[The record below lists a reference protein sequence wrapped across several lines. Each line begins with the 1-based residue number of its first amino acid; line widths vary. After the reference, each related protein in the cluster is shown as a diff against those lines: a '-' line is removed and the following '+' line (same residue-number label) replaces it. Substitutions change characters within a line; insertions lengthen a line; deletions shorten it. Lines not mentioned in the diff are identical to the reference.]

1 MLMERPR
8 NDTGP
13 LPKEAEEKVRL
24 PWSVR
29 AKFAVARGFLAA
41 WMRAFGLTGLHAF
54 GRFFGLCE
62 WLINY
67 KLRRRYRKRL
77 ESIYGPDGLTPA
89 RVRRLTREWFVRL
102 RCDKLFYLI
111 FDFIPKEKMLSR
123 IEFVGQHHIDD
134 GLARGRGV
142 YAAMPHAGTHH
153 VAAVLMAIQGY
164 KVAGVRDRKE
174 GALRLHMQEV
184 FAERY
189 PEVAAIRIFFADEY
203 PRDLFRCF
211 QENYVLGTALDVDRE
226 RAPHLKRQKVRV
238 FGQEREWLTG
248 TLQIALR
255 CKATIVP
262 GFWVSLP
269 NYHFQLIA
277 HEPLV
282 NPDTARDE
290 PQTVAEAMQ
299 RYAEL
304 IEAHVRAHPDHL
316 SKV

>member
-1 MLMERPR
+1 MERPETTTR
-8 NDTGP
+8 VQTVQ
-13 LPKEAEEKVRL
+13 AEEKRL
-24 PWSVR
+24 SWFVR
-29 AKFAVARGFLAA
+29 AKFEVARAFLDA
-41 WMRAFGLTGLHAF
+41 WMGCFGLTGLYRF
-54 GRFFGLCE
+54 GRFFGTCE

-67 KLRRRYRKRL
+67 KLRRRFRNRL
-77 ESIYGPDGLTPA
+77 KSIYGPNELDA
-89 RVRRLTREWFVRL
+89 AKVRRLTRQWFVRM
-102 RCDKLFYLI
+102 RCDKLFYLV
-111 FDFIPKEKMLSR
+111 FDHIPKERLLDR
-123 IEFVGQHHIDD
+123 IEFVGRQYIDD

-153 VAAVLMAIQGY
+153 VVGALMAIMGY

-184 FAERY
+184 FGRRY
-189 PEVAAIRIFFADEY
+189 PEVAAIRVFFADEY

-211 QENYVLGTALDVDRE
+211 QENYILGTALDVDRE

-255 CKATIVP
+255 CRATIIP

-269 NYHFQLIA
+269 DYHFQLIA
-277 HEPLV
+277 HAPLDH
-282 NPDTARDE
+282 PDTARDE
-290 PQTVAEAMQ
+290 PGVVAEAMQ
-299 RYAEL
+299 RYADL
-304 IEAHVRAHPDHL
+304 IEAHVRANPDHL

>member
-1 MLMERPR
+1 MSRDDASNEIA
-8 NDTGP
+8 
-13 LPKEAEEKVRL
+13 PKQDDEKFKRL
-24 PWSVR
+24 RWYRRV
-29 AKFAVARGFLAA
+29 KYDLA
-41 WMRAFGLTGLHAF
+41 RAFLVGWMN
-54 GRFFGLCE
+54 FFGLDGLYRFGKFFGTCE

-77 ESIYGPDGLTPA
+77 KFVSGGGVFGRREA
-89 RVRRLTREWFVRL
+89 RRLTRAWFVRL

-111 FDFIPKEKMLSR
+111 FDRIPREEILGR
-123 IEFVGQHHIDD
+123 LEFVGKENIDS

-142 YAAMPHAGTHH
+142 YAAMPHVGTHH
-153 VAAVLMAIQGY
+153 IAAVLMAVQGY

-174 GALRLHMQEV
+174 GALRLHMQQV

-189 PEVAAIRIFFADEY
+189 PEVAAIRIFFSDEY

-211 QENYVLGTALDVDRE
+211 KQNYVLGTALDVDRR
-226 RAPHLKRQKVRV
+226 RAPHLRTQTVRI
-238 FGQEREWLTG
+238 FGQERQWLTG

-255 CKATIVP
+255 CGATIVP

-282 NPDTARDE
+282 DPDNARDE
-290 PQTVAEAMQ
+290 PEIIAEAMQ
-299 RYAEL
+299 RYADR
-304 IEAHVRAHPDHL
+304 IEAHVRSHPDHI